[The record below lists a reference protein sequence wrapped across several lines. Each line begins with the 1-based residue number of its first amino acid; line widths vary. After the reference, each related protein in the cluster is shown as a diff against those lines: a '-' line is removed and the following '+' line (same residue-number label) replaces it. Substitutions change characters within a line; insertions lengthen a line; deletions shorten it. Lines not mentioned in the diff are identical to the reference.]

1 MKKEEENTL
10 WCEKYRP
17 TELSNYIGN
26 NQLKT
31 KVQSFI
37 ESGDI
42 PHLLFFGK
50 AGGGKTTLAKL
61 ITKSINCD
69 VIIINASD
77 ENNVETIRN
86 KVKGFASTQS
96 FSDGKIVILDEFDY
110 MTVNAQALLRNLMET
125 FSNNCRFIL
134 TCNYIEKV
142 IEPIQSRCQ
151 TFEILPPD
159 KNDVII
165 HISKILEEENVS
177 FQLEDVSSIIDCS
190 FPDLRKIINTIQLTT
205 INGVLD
211 LNTDTLIETEIKSKL
226 LSILKSPTEKN
237 NKWSEIRKL
246 VSNSRVKDFTELYS
260 FLYEK
265 VDEYGGN
272 NTPAIILILTN
283 SLHKETSIMDKEI
296 VFISCIIE
304 ITQL

>member
-26 NQLKT
+26 NQLKN

-69 VIIINASD
+69 ALIINASD
-77 ENNVETIRN
+77 ENNVDTIRN

-134 TCNYIEKV
+134 TCNYLEKV

-177 FQLEDVSSIIDCS
+177 FQLEDVSSIIDSS

-211 LNTDTLIETEIKSKL
+211 LNTDTVIETEIKSKL

-260 FLYEK
+260 LLYEK